1 VPKKEVMIKQNMKWL
16 DYLKIFIYGLIF
28 AIIVYV
34 LSGDTSSI
42 VIGILVM
49 YLEYKFMKLERVKK

>member
-1 VPKKEVMIKQNMKWL
+1 MFKKLSFL
-16 DYLKIFIYGLIF
+16 DYVKIFIYGIIF
-28 AIIVYV
+28 MIVTYV

-49 YLEYKFMKLERVKK
+49 YLEYKFYDKVKK

>member
-1 VPKKEVMIKQNMKWL
+1 MIKKLSFLN
-16 DYLKIFIYGLIF
+16 YLKIFLYG
-28 AIIVYV
+28 IVFMIVTYV

-49 YLEYKFMKLERVKK
+49 YLEYKFYEKVKI

>member
-1 VPKKEVMIKQNMKWL
+1 MFKKLSFL
-16 DYLKIFIYGLIF
+16 DYLKIFIYGIIF
-28 AIIVYV
+28 MIVTYV

-49 YLEYKFMKLERVKK
+49 YLEYKSYEKVKK

>member
-1 VPKKEVMIKQNMKWL
+1 MPKEIMIKQNMKWL
-16 DYLKIFIYGLIF
+16 DYLKIFAYGLIF
-28 AIIVYV
+28 AIIAYV

-49 YLEYKFMKLERVKK
+49 YLEYKFVKLERVKK